1 MLRILY
7 SARVMSNKL
16 ATAAWKGPDGRWA
29 MGNGRS
35 HVCASVEENPA
46 PWFQHG
52 RVLDQ
57 QPQNTKLSTAPL
69 LQISR
74 QDKLS
79 VKVDADRPRGCMMMA
94 KLD

>member
-1 MLRILY
+1 
-7 SARVMSNKL
+7 
-16 ATAAWKGPDGRWA
+16 
-29 MGNGRS
+29 MGDGRS

-74 QDKLS
+74 QEKLS